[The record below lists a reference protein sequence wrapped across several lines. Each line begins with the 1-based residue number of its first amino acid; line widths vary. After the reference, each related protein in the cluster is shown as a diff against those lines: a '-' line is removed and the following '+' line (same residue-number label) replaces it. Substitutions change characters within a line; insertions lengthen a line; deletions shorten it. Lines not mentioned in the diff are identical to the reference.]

1 MAPNNIPMGFK
12 FRPSDEELL
21 GYYLLNKV
29 RGSSFKY
36 ENVIP
41 EFDLYGRIEPW
52 DIWNQFGGN
61 KLEDGDDLYFF
72 TKLKSS
78 SAKNTRMARTI
89 GSGSWKAEN
98 SGKMVPDPKDKKNDL
113 GMWKRLHY
121 ENPKSDQNGCWIM
134 HEYSLR
140 PSLVKP
146 KPNSTHRFVV
156 CRIRKNHIRK
166 RKFTSTAAKE
176 THGIPSLQSQNKK
189 QRQQETSFDE
199 YLIGDPTPMSQAIGG
214 GPTETQSPQDCPFAY
229 PITMVDDG
237 DVLMGGFSPLVD
249 SAQSFT
255 EQAEFG
261 SYNQER
267 TECIIEFDETHATQQ
282 GLTDNNIGAAATE
295 ETGCQFGSENSQSD
309 NVDFS
314 IDYGWLH
321 HLIQVD
327 DDDVTTATPSGSQS
341 IHQSAVNDEDR
352 PAYDPSSQSLT
363 AESALEFGMSSENQ
377 TGAQLGVGTES
388 AQVNASEFQVH
399 NEDMLDFLNTATFDQ
414 LVDLFQFPDDDDD
427 EVQAFTTESSVMG
440 IMG

>member
-52 DIWNQFGGN
+52 DVWNQFGGN

-98 SGKMVPDPKDKKNDL
+98 SGKKVPDPKDKKNDL

-156 CRIRKNHIRK
+156 CRIRKNHMRK
-166 RKFTSTAAKE
+166 RK
-176 THGIPSLQSQNKK
+176 
-189 QRQQETSFDE
+189 QQETSFDE
-199 YLIGDPTPMSQAIGG
+199 YLIGNSTPMSQAIGG
-214 GPTETQSPQDCPFAY
+214 GPTETQSPQDCPFFAY
-229 PITMVDDG
+229 PITMVDDAIQFHG

-255 EQAEFG
+255 EQADFG

-295 ETGCQFGSENSQSD
+295 ETDCQFGSENSQPD

-341 IHQSAVNDEDR
+341 IHQSAVNDEER

-363 AESALEFGMSSENQ
+363 TESALEFGMSSENQ

-427 EVQAFTTESSVMG
+427 DEVQAFTTESSVMG